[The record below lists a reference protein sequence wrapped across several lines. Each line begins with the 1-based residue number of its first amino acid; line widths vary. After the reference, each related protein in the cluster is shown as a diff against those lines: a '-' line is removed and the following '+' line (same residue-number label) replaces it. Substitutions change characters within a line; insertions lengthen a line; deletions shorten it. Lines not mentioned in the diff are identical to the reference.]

1 MIDWSVIIAQIFV
14 VIINLYIATTEN
26 NKHIYVVTFLFN
38 FSNLIM
44 YLLND
49 DKTTSIVYIIISLR
63 SFLYIFKVKFK
74 TSIIPFSV
82 IAAHLIIG
90 AFTIENAWQLLSI
103 LTPCFVCYYMWFW
116 NTTQKLRIGN
126 IINNSLWLIY
136 NLYTGLYIVS
146 IARIITISGNVY
158 NFIKKK

>member
-26 NKHIYVVTFLFN
+26 KKHIYVVTFLFN

-63 SFLYIFKVKFK
+63 SFLYIFKDKFK
-74 TSIIPFSV
+74 T
-82 IAAHLIIG
+82 
-90 AFTIENAWQLLSI
+90 
-103 LTPCFVCYYMWFW
+103 
-116 NTTQKLRIGN
+116 
-126 IINNSLWLIY
+126 
-136 NLYTGLYIVS
+136 
-146 IARIITISGNVY
+146 
-158 NFIKKK
+158 

>member
-63 SFLYIFKVKFK
+63 SFLYIFKDKFK
-74 TSIIPFSV
+74 T
-82 IAAHLIIG
+82 
-90 AFTIENAWQLLSI
+90 
-103 LTPCFVCYYMWFW
+103 
-116 NTTQKLRIGN
+116 
-126 IINNSLWLIY
+126 
-136 NLYTGLYIVS
+136 
-146 IARIITISGNVY
+146 
-158 NFIKKK
+158 